1 MTEAPEIE
9 ANELSVR
16 QELQADCFAGVWENH
31 AGKRNHL
38 EEGDVEEGLSAA
50 QMIGDDLL
58 QERATGMSI
67 PSPSRT
73 APRNRGATGSGAA
86 SRPVASINAT
96 RFARSQLI
104 RSNAEGILPRDPSTL
119 NVGGQTSGCFGADLD
134 RRGGSSFL
142 SVPQRKQ
149 E

>member
-16 QELQADCFAGVWENH
+16 PGTPGGLLRRCMENH

-104 RSNAEGILPRDPSTL
+104 EVMPRGYYREIQARST
-119 NVGGQTSGCFGADLD
+119 
-134 RRGGSSFL
+134 
-142 SVPQRKQ
+142 
-149 E
+149 